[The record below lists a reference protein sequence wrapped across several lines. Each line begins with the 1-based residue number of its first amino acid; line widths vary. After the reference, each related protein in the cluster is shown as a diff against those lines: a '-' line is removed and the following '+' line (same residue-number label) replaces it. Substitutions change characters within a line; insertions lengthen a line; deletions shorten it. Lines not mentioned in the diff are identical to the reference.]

1 MLSFQLAH
9 VIVYSVFRAERKIF
23 TSAFGSQPRVILTRL
38 CCITR
43 GREGSNGDCLGS
55 GTVPTI
61 DVYFIL
67 THIYCDLVGHWGSA
81 IETFYFHCRYV
92 YDLAQ
97 EYLVRVEEGER
108 TLEYT
113 YTTDGAVNAV
123 MLPDGRRD
131 QYHWEHTGESH
142 QTE

>member
-1 MLSFQLAH
+1 M
-9 VIVYSVFRAERKIF
+9 
-23 TSAFGSQPRVILTRL
+23 
-38 CCITR
+38 
-43 GREGSNGDCLGS
+43 
-55 GTVPTI
+55 
-61 DVYFIL
+61 
-67 THIYCDLVGHWGSA
+67 
-81 IETFYFHCRYV
+81 

-131 QYHWEHTGESH
+131 QYHWERTGK
-142 QTE
+142 